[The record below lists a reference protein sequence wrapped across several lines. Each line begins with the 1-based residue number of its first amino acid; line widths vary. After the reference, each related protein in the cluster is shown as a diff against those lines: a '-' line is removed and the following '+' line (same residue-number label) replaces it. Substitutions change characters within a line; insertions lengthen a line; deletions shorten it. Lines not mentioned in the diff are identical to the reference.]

1 MGSAAA
7 QQPLALEPVVTGLN
21 APVQVTFAPGDDG
34 SRLFVVTQYGKI
46 RLIENDVLLATEFL
60 DIHTK
65 LTFSGE
71 MGLLGLAFHPNYA
84 QNGYFYVNYTDNT
97 SGDTVIER
105 YSVDPGNPNLGL
117 PGSGL
122 VLLEIDQPFSN
133 HNGGWIQ
140 FGLDGYLYIG
150 MGDGGSG
157 GDPGNRAQSGD
168 SLLGKMLRIDV
179 DNPGPGLN
187 YGIPASNP
195 FVNDP
200 NVLDEIWATGV
211 RNPWRCDFDNLTGDL
226 WIADVGQNLWEEID
240 FEPAG
245 VGGRNYGWRVMEGNH
260 CYNPSSGCNQAGL
273 TLPIQEY
280 SHGGSPFRCSV
291 SGGAVYRGN
300 QMADMQAR
308 YFYSDYCS
316 GQTWSLRQQ
325 GGAMVDF
332 AEHTAELLV
341 PGGGGLSSIV
351 ALGEDADG
359 EIYVISQ
366 STGGIYRIIPDGL
379 RLRMPQL
386 TAGTAASV
394 EVTDGTPN
402 GRAGLFLSRL
412 GLGSTPIPPAGVSLG
427 IANASLIGTVM
438 ANGSGTATFSGQVP
452 LSLQNRTIWL
462 QAIQVGQTSNIAVQT
477 VQ

>member
-1 MGSAAA
+1 
-7 QQPLALEPVVTGLN
+7 
-21 APVQVTFAPGDDG
+21 
-34 SRLFVVTQYGKI
+34 
-46 RLIENDVLLATEFL
+46 
-60 DIHTK
+60 
-65 LTFSGE
+65 
-71 MGLLGLAFHPNYA
+71 
-84 QNGYFYVNYTDNT
+84 
-97 SGDTVIER
+97 
-105 YSVDPGNPNLGL
+105 
-117 PGSGL
+117 
-122 VLLEIDQPFSN
+122 
-133 HNGGWIQ
+133 
-140 FGLDGYLYIG
+140 
-150 MGDGGSG
+150 
-157 GDPGNRAQSGD
+157 
-168 SLLGKMLRIDV
+168 
-179 DNPGPGLN
+179 
-187 YGIPASNP
+187 
-195 FVNDP
+195 
-200 NVLDEIWATGV
+200 
-211 RNPWRCDFDNLTGDL
+211 
-226 WIADVGQNLWEEID
+226 
-240 FEPAG
+240 
-245 VGGRNYGWRVMEGNH
+245 
-260 CYNPSSGCNQAGL
+260 
-273 TLPIQEY
+273 
-280 SHGGSPFRCSV
+280 
-291 SGGAVYRGN
+291 
-300 QMADMQAR
+300 
-308 YFYSDYCS
+308 
-316 GQTWSLRQQ
+316 
-325 GGAMVDF
+325 MVDF